1 MKFCAYCVADVGG
14 ILNTRHK
21 NALEEAL
28 EEALDD
34 V

>member
-1 MKFCAYCVADVGG
+1 MKFCVYCVADVGG

-28 EEALDD
+28 DD